1 MIQVKTFAPNL
12 AEPDLETHVAP
23 LTGCAL
29 TGGFAMSQPE
39 LVLGVPLMDE
49 DHARLEALF
58 ASIAGT
64 PDNGLPALFDA
75 AEAETKAHFEREE
88 QLMRAA
94 DFPVL
99 FCHVAQHKM
108 ILAEFENG
116 RRAKDAS
123 DTAELRRF
131 LTRTLPGLVSAHVA
145 SVDRVTAGFLKGEI
159 VPGDLAELRLDNP
172 HVHNM

>member
-1 MIQVKTFAPNL
+1 
-12 AEPDLETHVAP
+12 
-23 LTGCAL
+23 
-29 TGGFAMSQPE
+29 MSQPE

-58 ASIAGT
+58 ASVAGT
-64 PDNGLPALFDA
+64 PDSGLAAVFDA

-116 RRAKDAS
+116 RRAKDEGN
-123 DTAELRRF
+123 TAELRRF
-131 LTRTLPGLVSAHVA
+131 LAQALPGLVSAHVA

-159 VPGDLAELRLDNP
+159 VPADLAELRLDNP